1 MNTGYSCRS
10 ILHHPVLIVKTDK
23 KQSVL
28 MTQIYTS
35 LRSRE
40 QSSRENKK
48 RRFGIQNQKKQMSC
62 FLSEKYFSYP
72 NSHVINSAINLA

>member
-1 MNTGYSCRS
+1 
-10 ILHHPVLIVKTDK
+10 
-23 KQSVL
+23 

-48 RRFGIQNQKKQMSC
+48 RRFGIQNQKSKCHAFYQKNTFHIQILM
-62 FLSEKYFSYP
+62 L
-72 NSHVINSAINLA
+72 